1 MGSKLRR
8 EEEETRGRCNAEV
21 IGDTNSGG
29 VNGMQAGNLREKR
42 GSNAEKAGKDL
53 LSTET
58 GDGTEAGSF
67 CRAQRMFLYAE
78 K

>member
-29 VNGMQAGNLREKR
+29 VNGM
-42 GSNAEKAGKDL
+42 
-53 LSTET
+53 
-58 GDGTEAGSF
+58 
-67 CRAQRMFLYAE
+67 
-78 K
+78 